1 MDVLNCG
8 AGDCLPGASGG
19 GASLV
24 PVVEVSPWC
33 RWLPTWCQWWR
44 CLPGAGGCLPGAS
57 GGGASMVPVAAY
69 LVPVVE
75 VPPWWLVYLDHSGRA
90 VAYIRPGTQAG
101 THANS
106 SARRAVSLLNQS
118 CRVRLIDA
126 ITLIINYLGAPLGFA
141 FTELFVG

>member
-8 AGDCLPGASGG
+8 AGGCLPGASGG

-57 GGGASMVPVAAY
+57 GGGASMVAG
-69 LVPVVE
+69 VPGSFRE
-75 VPPWWLVYLDHSGRA
+75 GGGIYTAGAP
-90 VAYIRPGTQAG
+90 AG

-106 SARRAVSLLNQS
+106 SARRAVSRLNRS
-118 CRVRLIDA
+118 CKVRLINA
-126 ITLIINYLGAPLGFA
+126 ITLIINYLCAPFGCA

>member
-1 MDVLNCG
+1 MFWLVVAVATSLVPVVEVPPWWLVF
-8 AGDCLPGASGG
+8 LPGASGG
-19 GASLV
+19 GAS
-24 PVVEVSPWC
+24 
-33 RWLPTWCQWWR
+33 
-44 CLPGAGGCLPGAS
+44 
-57 GGGASMVPVAAY
+57 

-90 VAYIRPGTQAG
+90 VAYIRPGPQAG